1 MATKKKVEQAERCVL
16 VTTAHRG
23 VFFGALA
30 SEESHAEVVLTGAR
44 NVISWSGRR
53 GFLGLASHGPEK
65 ESRIG
70 STAGRVRLYDV
81 TSITDCTDA
90 AVKCFRGWP
99 EP

>member
-1 MATKKKVEQAERCVL
+1 MATKKKIERHVL

-23 VFFGALA
+23 VFFGTLA
-30 SEESHAEVVLTGAR
+30 SEESHAEVVLTAAR

-53 GFLGLASHGPEK
+53 GFLGLASHGPER

-70 STAGRVRLYDV
+70 STAERIRLYDV
-81 TSITDCTDA
+81 TSITDCTAA
-90 AVKCFRGWP
+90 AVACFRGWP